1 MLKFVLIITSFV
13 VNAIGQRNS
22 ETDPTCNQQ
31 PVVHYNF
38 GFSDGPLP
46 VNVDARSTSS
56 SSVAQGRPGRIGPPG
71 GLGPKG
77 QKVKYIG
84 HNKIYQISTYV

>member
-1 MLKFVLIITSFV
+1 MTKFFLIITFFI
-13 VNAIGQRNS
+13 VNAIGQQNS
-22 ETDPTCNQQ
+22 GTNPICNQQ

-46 VNVDARSTSS
+46 VNVDTRSTSS
-56 SSVAQGRPGRIGPPG
+56 SNVAQGRPGRIGPPG

-77 QKVKYIG
+77 QKVN
-84 HNKIYQISTYV
+84 HTA